1 MQSADG
7 QLTINLIREFFQYF
21 ELSFTDKVTC
31 VVVVAAVLVLV
42 AFIAAVLVLVVVIVL
57 VVVVMVGVMVGVG
70 IVVGRGSCSSFSC
83 SL

>member
-31 VVVVAAVLVLV
+31 VVVLVVAV
-42 AFIAAVLVLVVVIVL
+42 VLVLVVAIVL
-57 VVVVMVGVMVGVG
+57 VVVVVLAVGVG
-70 IVVGRGSCSSFSC
+70 IVVGWGSCS
-83 SL
+83 